1 MDIIGYIADCLI
13 AILLAEKKRFIW
25 HSLIL
30 FPRPSGPGE
39 LEEHEVNEENL
50 FEKYDS
56 QILYY
61 SEVFVVKWRSDI
73 DLKNYTSLPALMC

>member
-1 MDIIGYIADCLI
+1 MDIIGYIVGGDIKIYLT
-13 AILLAEKKRFIW
+13 
-25 HSLIL
+25 LIL
-30 FPRPSGPGE
+30 FPRPSASGPRE

-61 SEVFVVKWRSDI
+61 SEVFVVK
-73 DLKNYTSLPALMC
+73 